1 MHPPLPDAGDTG
13 YRHDP
18 SAPGCANYDPMAHG
32 ARCDVC
38 VLRLWREGGPVP
50 PERHATDK
58 IAVVGDQ
65 PSGEDTRYGRPA
77 VGDAGKEQDT
87 ALAHAGV
94 QRAETFLTNA
104 ILCRPPGN
112 DYARLIRRWRD
123 ENKARERRGDPI
135 WPSPAECCK
144 PRLLREIRPFRDVIS
159 LGSIAFRALTGHAT
173 GVLDVRG
180 TMFDGWIADTR
191 GTGDRYYPAQPPY
204 ALAGPTEDAVRLRL
218 SPTVHPSFVMRAR
231 RWTRVFREDIAR
243 AVRWFDGR
251 LAWVEPRIVL
261 HPSPAQLRDFLVR
274 MDASGIAAC
283 DVETDGIEPLTARL
297 RCIGIGN
304 GEDVCVVPW
313 LGIDGKTE
321 FYTPADKAEIA
332 ALIRAWLT
340 GPCVKVGHNFGVYD
354 RLCLEQHFG
363 VTPAPIFDTILLHRL
378 VESELPHN
386 LGFVASVY
394 ADVSPAW
401 KADRTAITAET
412 DRDLHVYNAYDVA
425 LNLRV
430 LPKLAEHVKLRDQ
443 SPVYQHDA
451 HRQAMC
457 AEMHRVGML
466 VDQRVRLAHEYRL
479 GVESWEWLQNFRE
492 LSGNPKINP
501 ASVAQVREL
510 LYETLGLSV
519 PEAVA
524 VNQRGVE
531 VARPMLTS
539 GGDPSTGDDALRA
552 LLASPSTSDRA
563 RRIIFALRRVR
574 ASDKLL
580 GTYVVKL
587 RPMSEDAGE
596 GIDLDDVPTRDGLP
610 DGERNDGGDEYEAM
624 ERVAADRKG
633 QRERKRGC
641 VFPDGRMHPDYV
653 AHGTTSGRLS
663 SKRPNAT
670 NFPSV
675 LRDMIVAGDGHI
687 LVGADQAQLELRV
700 GAALWQIKAYIKALD
715 LGADPHAT
723 TAYMALGQKFLDAPG
738 WPAGRRTFDGGRCYF
753 FPEHGAKWKGLAKML
768 RDLSKRLQYASQYR
782 ASVETVWRVITSSED
797 EKGNLIYADMKVPEV
812 RLMYDQWIA
821 GVPEIPA
828 GWETEVSAYR
838 ANGYLRDPVL
848 GRRRDFLDGEN
859 PQELANFRTQAAGT
873 GIMALAERPVRAAFP
888 CLYAGPGT
896 GIINQCHDSLVLE
909 VPVGDAERVAKVL
922 EASMTMELAALPGV
936 KFIGEADIGKNWKAV

>member
-1 MHPPLPDAGDTG
+1 MHPALPVADDGG
-13 YRHDP
+13 YRHEP
-18 SAPGCANYDPMAHG
+18 VAPGCYDPMAAG

-38 VLRLWREGGPVP
+38 VLRVWREGGPVP
-50 PERHATDK
+50 PEHHATDK
-58 IAVVGDQ
+58 IAIVGDQ
-65 PSGEDTRYGRPA
+65 PSGEDVRYGRPN
-77 VGDAGKEQDT
+77 VGDAGKELDT
-87 ALAHAGV
+87 ALGHAGIK
-94 QRAETFLTNA
+94 RAQTFLTTA

-112 DYARLIRRWRD
+112 DYGRLLRRWRE
-123 ENKARERRGDPI
+123 ENKAREKRGATP

-144 PRLLREIRPFRDVIS
+144 PRLLREIKPFRDVIS
-159 LGSIAFRALTGHAT
+159 LGNISFRALTGAAT

-191 GTGDRYYPAQPPY
+191 GTGDRYYPAQGPY
-204 ALAGPTEDAVRLRL
+204 TVTGPSDDATRLRL
-218 SPTVHPSFVMRAR
+218 SPTVHPSFVLRAR

-251 LAWVEPRIVL
+251 LAWVEPRVL
-261 HPSPAQLRDFLVR
+261 IRPTPDQLRTFLFR
-274 MDASGIAAC
+274 MNAEGIAAC

-297 RCIGIGN
+297 RCVGIGN
-304 GEDVCVVPW
+304 GNEVCVVPW
-313 LGIDGKTE
+313 LRIDGQTR
-321 FYTPADKAEIA
+321 FYSPAEQSELTSI
-332 ALIRAWLT
+332 LREWLT
-340 GPCVKVGHNFGVYD
+340 GPCIKVGHNFGVYD
-354 RLCLEQHFG
+354 RLNLEQHFG
-363 VTPAPIFDTILLHRL
+363 VTPTPILDTILLHRL

-430 LPKLAEHVKLRDQ
+430 LPKLVDHVKLRDQ
-443 SPVYQHDA
+443 AAVYGHDA

-466 VDQRVRLAHEYRL
+466 VDQRVRLGHEYRL
-479 GVESWEWLQNFRE
+479 GMESWEWLQNFRE

-501 ASVAQVREL
+501 ASVNQVREL
-510 LYETLGLSV
+510 LFETLGLAV
-519 PEAVA
+519 PETIM
-524 VNQRGVE
+524 VNGRGME
-531 VARPMLTS
+531 VVKPMLTG
-539 GGDPSTGDDALRA
+539 GGDPSTGDEALRA
-552 LLASPSTSDRA
+552 LLASPATSDRA

-587 RPMSEDAGE
+587 RPMTEDASE
-596 GIDLDDVPTRDGLP
+596 GIDLDDVPTFDGLP
-610 DGERNDGGDEYEAM
+610 DGARNDGGDEYEAM

-675 LRDMIVAGDGHI
+675 LRDMIVAGDDHI

-700 GAALWQIKAYIKALD
+700 GAALWQIEAYKKALN

-723 TAYMALGQKFLDAPG
+723 TAYMALGQKFLDAAG
-738 WPAGRRTFDGGRCYF
+738 WPAGRRMFDGGRLYF
-753 FPEHGAKWKGLAKML
+753 FPDPGAKWKGLAKML
-768 RDLSKRLQYASQYR
+768 RDLAKRLQYASQYR

-797 EKGNLIYADMKVPEV
+797 EKGRLIYADMKVPEV

-821 GVPEIPA
+821 GVPEIPR
-828 GWETEVSAYR
+828 GWETEVQAYR
-838 ANGYLRDPVL
+838 AHGFLREPVL
-848 GRRRDFLDGEN
+848 GRQRDFLDGEN

-909 VPVGDAERVAKVL
+909 VPKADAERVARVL
-922 EASMTMELAALPGV
+922 EASMTMTLDCLPGV
-936 KFIGEADIGKNWKAV
+936 RFVGEADIGTNWKAV